1 MSGYDP
7 ATGVY
12 ELTADQARE
21 WFHDGYDRIVKVLA
35 KQGLEVI
42 FVGESYVLVRA
53 TPAAIWTALTGKPS
67 TRPEHNQ
74 LIGRRRYFARY
85 LGHLVRPPMS
95 ANELNMLLDAAG
107 LIYHDGAREW
117 ELTAT
122 GQRYGE
128 YVLVPGKGY
137 DRGDMVRSVHW
148 DLAVLDVLGLH
159 WPKPDTTTR
168 QSPYDLARFLAAQNP
183 QYSQV
188 LNELRTGRKTS
199 HWMWYIFP
207 QIQGLGSS
215 DTTRFYALA
224 SLDEAKAYLA
234 HAVLGPRLRECTG
247 LVNDVSNSSIVQMFG
262 SVDAMKFRSSMTL
275 FREATGD
282 NEAFRFALTK
292 YFDGKPDERTLA
304 ILGKA

>member
-1 MSGYDP
+1 MHGYDP
-7 ATGVY
+7 ATGAY
-12 ELTADQARE
+12 ELTPNQARA
-21 WFHDGYDRIVKVLA
+21 WFDDTYDRIVKVLT
-35 KQGLEVI
+35 KQGLEVL
-42 FVGESYVLVRA
+42 FAGESSLLVRA

-67 TRPEHNQ
+67 TRPEHNKV
-74 LIGRRRYFARY
+74 IGRRRYFARY

-95 ANELNMLLDAAG
+95 DKEFNMLLDAAG
-107 LIYHDGAREW
+107 LIYHNDDGEW

-128 YVLVPGKGY
+128 YVLLAGKGY
-137 DRGDMVRSVHW
+137 DRGDMVRAVQW
-148 DLAVLDVLGLH
+148 NLEVLDVLGLH
-159 WPKPDTTTR
+159 WPKPHTATR
-168 QSPYDLARFLAAQNP
+168 QPTYDLARFLAAQDP

-188 LNELRTGRKTS
+188 LDELRTGRKTS

-207 QIQGLGSS
+207 QILGLGSS
-215 DTTRFYALA
+215 DTARFYALA

-234 HAVLGPRLRECTG
+234 HEVLGPRLRECTA
-247 LVNDVSNSSIVQMFG
+247 LVNNVSQRSIVEIFG

-275 FREATGD
+275 FCEAAGD
-282 NEAFRFALTK
+282 NEAFRLALTK